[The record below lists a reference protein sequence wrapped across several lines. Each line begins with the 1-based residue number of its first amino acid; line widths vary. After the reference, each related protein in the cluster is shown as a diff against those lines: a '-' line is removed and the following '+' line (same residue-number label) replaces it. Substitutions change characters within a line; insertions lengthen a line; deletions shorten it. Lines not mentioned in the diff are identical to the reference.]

1 MLDRNGQRWMPAVY
15 EALGSSLDVKV
26 ALGGGFENLLR
37 VVGADYGAVALA
49 GPGRDAVPDWVV
61 QKHLPPAFLSAYLEM
76 MEHDFLLTET
86 LKHPNVVL
94 RDHQMSPRRD
104 FIRNP
109 FVLRAREVGAPINQV
124 MAVSLIIAGV
134 GLCGLALYRDRA
146 RPFTPPEQRMLQQL
160 TPAFVNTVRNCR
172 QFGDMSWRNRLHET
186 ALGERSALVVL
197 TPSGKV
203 IDRTPAASTLFEA
216 WFTPE
221 ERSGSSVPR
230 PLLEKL
236 TKAVAQ
242 QARGTGVEWFWKR
255 NGDGRGRE
263 VDLAVSLF
271 HIPSLEGEGTWVL
284 KLKEWGHLPS
294 AWAAKL
300 TDAERR
306 VAVGTIRGWDSR
318 MIGEHLR
325 ISYRTAERHILN
337 IRTKLAISDVK
348 ELIRRAM
355 MES

>member
-1 MLDRNGQRWMPAVY
+1 MLNRNGQRGTPTVY

-37 VVGADYGAVALA
+37 IVGADYGAVALA
-49 GPGRDAVPDWVV
+49 GPGRYAVPDWVV

-76 MEHDFLLTET
+76 IEHDFLLTET
-86 LKHPNVVL
+86 LKQPNVVL
-94 RDHQMSPRRD
+94 RDHQMSTRRD

-109 FVLRAREVGAPINQV
+109 FVLRAREIGAPINQV
-124 MAVSLIIAGV
+124 MAVSLIIEGV
-134 GLCGLALYRDRA
+134 GMCGLALYRDRS
-146 RPFTPPEQRMLQQL
+146 RPFTKHEQRMLQKI
-160 TPAFVNTVRNCR
+160 TSAFANTVRNCR

-197 TPSGKV
+197 TPSGKE
-203 IDRTPAASTLFEA
+203 IDRTSAATALFEA

-221 ERSGSSVPR
+221 ERRGGVPR

-236 TKAVAQ
+236 MKAVAQ
-242 QARGTGVEWFWKR
+242 QALGTKGEWFWKQ
-255 NGDGRGRE
+255 NGDGLGRE
-263 VDLAVSLF
+263 VDLAMSLF
-271 HIPSLEGEGTWVL
+271 HVPSPAGEGTWVM

-294 AWAAKL
+294 AWAATL
-300 TDAERR
+300 TDAERK
-306 VAVGTIRGWDSR
+306 VAVGSIRGWDSR
-318 MIGEHLR
+318 LVGEHLR
-325 ISYRTAERHILN
+325 ISPRTVETHIQS
-337 IRTKLAISDVK
+337 IRRKLHIVDVK